1 MKIGVIDIGTNTV
14 LLLIARFDAH
24 GMLKTV
30 RDEERVIRVGE
41 GVDAT
46 KKIKT
51 QEIERLNDCLN
62 DLKSTARDSDEVD
75 RLAVFGTSA
84 FRSAENCAE
93 VLQAVKEDASID
105 IEILS
110 GEEEAKWTYT
120 GATFG
125 LSIAPDSYVTVLDI
139 GGGSTEVVVGNKD
152 NIAFGHS
159 YDIGV

>member
-30 RDEERVIRVGE
+30 RDEQRVIRVGE

-46 KKIKT
+46 KKINT
-51 QEIERLNDCLN
+51 QAIERLNACLN

-93 VLQAVKEDASID
+93 VLQAVKEDASI
-105 IEILS
+105 
-110 GEEEAKWTYT
+110 
-120 GATFG
+120 
-125 LSIAPDSYVTVLDI
+125 
-139 GGGSTEVVVGNKD
+139 
-152 NIAFGHS
+152 
-159 YDIGV
+159 